1 MRVVLCF
8 LVNLNPELK
17 LVVSS
22 GLQMC
27 FIYTPL
33 CFEFLINCQNLK
45 IRRCMFVIC
54 STSQKFWL
62 WPYMVLILRRQP
74 PPEWAYL
81 AHVVHAYALLT
92 AAEI

>member
-1 MRVVLCF
+1 
-8 LVNLNPELK
+8 
-17 LVVSS
+17 
-22 GLQMC
+22 
-27 FIYTPL
+27 
-33 CFEFLINCQNLK
+33 
-45 IRRCMFVIC
+45 MFVIC